1 MDLARPPLF
10 SAAFIHRKEGWALG
24 LDMHHL
30 ISDGLTTPLLLS
42 HLDQLYQGRVCSSPA
57 LTYKDAA
64 WAMQD
69 GPAEADLAYWKKT
82 LTPLPKPLLLP
93 QDRREQPHQGGSQ
106 LIYDLS
112 LEGSEKI
119 RTFCAAKQLTPAA
132 LFAWCG
138 ADSAGPL
145 EPERPGRCR
154 NAGQRPDA
162 GGDAGDAGVIHAYA
176 AVGAS
181 A

>member
-1 MDLARPPLF
+1 
-10 SAAFIHRKEGWALG
+10 
-24 LDMHHL
+24 
-30 ISDGLTTPLLLS
+30 
-42 HLDQLYQGRVCSSPA
+42 
-57 LTYKDAA
+57 
-64 WAMQD
+64 MQD
-69 GPAEADLAYWKKT
+69 GPAEDDLAYWKKT

-132 LFAWCG
+132 LFACAALIQLARWNQSDRVVVG
-138 ADSAGPL
+138 MPVS
-145 EPERPGRCR
+145 GRTQ
-154 NAGQRPDA
+154 AATQAMP
-162 GGDAGDAGVIHAYA
+162 GVIHAYA